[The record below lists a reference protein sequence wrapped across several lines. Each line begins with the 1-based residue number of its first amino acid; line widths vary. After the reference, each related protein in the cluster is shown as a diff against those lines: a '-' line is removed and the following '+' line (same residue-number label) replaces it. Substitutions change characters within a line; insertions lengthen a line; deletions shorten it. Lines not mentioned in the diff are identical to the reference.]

1 MTAGA
6 HLPDYTAEE
15 VEHFRSL
22 GVDGAMDIL
31 LGMPGRPSY
40 TGVGDSR
47 EVAVEMMESYLTRLQ
62 MDISRLSIVHVAGTK
77 GKGSTCAFTNSI
89 LRAHGVKTGMF
100 TSPHLIHPTERFRI
114 NGKPI
119 SEALFLANFW
129 AVWDGLSATTSKAG
143 IYPPIANFFRFFT
156 LMALR
161 LFQAEHVDVV
171 ILEVGLGG
179 RLDAT
184 NVVKNP
190 VVCGITTLDLDH
202 TRVLGDTI
210 DKIAREKA
218 GIMKANVPVY
228 TIAQPDVAA
237 QMLVKC
243 ALEHGAPLVVV
254 PPLSEFNISTHDLD
268 HSLGMHGEHGTPL
281 PPFHRM
287 ISPTTLQGLKQAFWP
302 GRSQTIEDPLSTA
315 VFHVDGAHTPLSIE
329 CCAHWFDSCCQ
340 ATDHRILIF
349 NCHHER
355 DVVTLFLPLL
365 ALGFHHIPSV
375 QEALLK
381 ANLDIAGLPSD
392 AFNTDTFP
400 PREDRMHWQHVCEKT
415 GIDGAMNMLLSMPNS
430 PGNIV
435 PAAGTWTRESANA
448 MMRHYMKQT
457 NVDASTLSVVHV
469 AGTKGKGS
477 TCAFTESILRS
488 HGAKTGLFTSP
499 HLIFPNERFRIN
511 GTPVSDRLFVNTFWA
526 IWDALVASEEVPE
539 AIESIVRMDVKPNL

>member
-15 VEHFRSL
+15 VEHFRSM

-129 AVWDGLSATTSKAG
+129 AVWDGLSATTVRAKAG

-268 HSLGMHGEHGTPL
+268 HSLGMHGQYQRVNAALAVVLASAWLAARHGTPL

-287 ISPTTLQGLKQAFWP
+287 ISPTTLQGLNQAFWP

-340 ATDHRILIF
+340 ARDHRILIF

-365 ALGFHHIPSV
+365 ALGFHHVIPSV

-415 GIDGAMNMLLSMPNS
+415 
-430 PGNIV
+430 
-435 PAAGTWTRESANA
+435 WTILNQL
-448 MMRHYMKQT
+448 HGQT
-457 NVDASTLSVVHV
+457 THTSLFPSVEATLHWIRTTAPPSTKVLVTGSLYNVGDTLS
-469 AGTKGKGS
+469 
-477 TCAFTESILRS
+477 
-488 HGAKTGLFTSP
+488 
-499 HLIFPNERFRIN
+499 
-511 GTPVSDRLFVNTFWA
+511 
-526 IWDALVASEEVPE
+526 ALEWSEE
-539 AIESIVRMDVKPNL
+539 